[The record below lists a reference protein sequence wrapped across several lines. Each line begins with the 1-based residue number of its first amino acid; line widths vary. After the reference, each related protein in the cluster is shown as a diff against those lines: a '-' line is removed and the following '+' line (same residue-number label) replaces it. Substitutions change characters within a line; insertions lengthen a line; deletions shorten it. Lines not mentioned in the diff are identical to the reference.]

1 MIAQDEIICRLA
13 EAKLQGIEEGRAKG
27 IAEGIAEAKRAAII
41 KALNRGKLT
50 IEEISEDNDTSVEE
64 VLKIKAENNL

>member
-13 EAKLQGIEEGRAKG
+13 EAKLQGIEEGRV
-27 IAEGIAEAKRAAII
+27 EAKRSAII